1 MAKNMLSGYNLNY
14 YFLFQVITLRHNKF
28 PLRYGG
34 STDYLCDLCLV
45 WELRLSRYNS
55 CLDYSE
61 GRGPAVVSDTP

>member
-1 MAKNMLSGYNLNY
+1 M
-14 YFLFQVITLRHNKF
+14 HNKF

-34 STDYLCDLCLV
+34 ITDYLCDLCLV
-45 WELRLSRYNS
+45 WELRRSRYNS